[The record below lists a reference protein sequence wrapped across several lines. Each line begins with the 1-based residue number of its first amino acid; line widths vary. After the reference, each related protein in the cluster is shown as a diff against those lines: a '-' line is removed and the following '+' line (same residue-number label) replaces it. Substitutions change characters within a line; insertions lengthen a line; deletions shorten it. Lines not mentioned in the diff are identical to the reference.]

1 MGSPSSE
8 TSIPSHLQMV
18 IQELIHGC
26 DLATELQILL
36 REPVGDHRLNSGEIL
51 VEKIMQSFV
60 DALSILNS
68 GGTDEGHQNPA
79 ATHLCSLRSNDSIIK
94 DSGKS
99 VKFLAAKVGRVGR
112 GGYKRRSSETIRRF
126 LATQMDE
133 DGHVWRKY
141 GQKDIMGAKF
151 PRSYFR
157 CTHRYDQG
165 CRATKQVQ
173 RSEDDS
179 SLFVIT
185 YVGHHTC
192 KDVLMSSQFILDYS
206 PREPHMLNFESTII
220 SNEDTPNDLDQS
232 NFLLTYSIP
241 SDLVMLEANGHMTEF
256 SMTPLEPSNSCTGSH
271 TLDMDAMV
279 NSVEFSDVLQ

>member
-112 GGYKRRSSETIRRF
+112 GGYKR
-126 LATQMDE
+126 
-133 DGHVWRKY
+133 
-141 GQKDIMGAKF
+141 
-151 PRSYFR
+151 RSYFR